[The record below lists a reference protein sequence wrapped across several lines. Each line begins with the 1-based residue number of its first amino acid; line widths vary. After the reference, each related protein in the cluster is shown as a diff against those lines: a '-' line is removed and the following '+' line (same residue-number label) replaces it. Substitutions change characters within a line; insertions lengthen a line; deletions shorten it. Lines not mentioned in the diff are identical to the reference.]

1 MRTKEVLILTT
12 RLRWLT
18 LALAT
23 MGLGASL
30 ADYSSRNLLVLPDQ
44 PKAAFASVT
53 EPTGTTYSAGYLTEA
68 VPMNATVVRRARR
81 LIASTNSQSSGVS
94 IPRSVAALSG
104 TVDTVIPGLGQSV
117 PEIRSFMP
125 LPVVPSTT
133 TPGSFAG
140 INGNSGNGTSPE
152 TPPPAVPEPPAWM
165 LALAGVAVL
174 AAFKYRTMLTSGHR
188 GAGLA

>member
-1 MRTKEVLILTT
+1 MLILTT
-12 RLRWLT
+12 RLRLLT

-23 MGLGASL
+23 MGFVASL
-30 ADYSSRNLLVLPDQ
+30 SDYSSRNLLVLPDQ

-53 EPTGTTYSAGYLTEA
+53 EATGTTYSAGYLAEA
-68 VPMNATVVRRARR
+68 VPVNATALRRARR
-81 LIASTNSQSSGVS
+81 LISGANSQTSRVS
-94 IPRSVAALSG
+94 IPRPIAALSA
-104 TVDTVIPGLGQSV
+104 TVDNVIPGLGQSV

-125 LPVVPSTT
+125 LPVVPSTI

-165 LALAGVAVL
+165 LALAGLAVL
-174 AAFKYRTMLTSGHR
+174 TVFKYRTMLTSAYR